1 VRLDPEIVQVGAAK
15 HDAGVRRRGS
25 KPHAAMHSRVQANA
39 FSFDCGPNGRLVRH
53 VEE

>member
-1 VRLDPEIVQVGAAK
+1 VRLDSEIVQVGSAE
-15 HDAGVRRRGS
+15 HDTRVGRRRS

-53 VEE
+53 AKE